1 MTPESLNWEDL
12 NSVVRRALAM
22 ATGEQ
27 YLRLVINFASIAAVS
42 RLLTPT
48 EIGVSVIGTGIVL
61 IALGLREFATSDF
74 LIQRPKITLEDV
86 RASFTVVFLLTA
98 LIAIAMFLVAPW
110 FGTFYGEEKLARF
123 LQIAAVA
130 GLIEA
135 ISLPIRGLLRRDMA
149 FGALALINTASAA
162 ATAAATI
169 LLALA
174 GFSYMSVAWAVVAA
188 AVTTTSLSFYCRPDP
203 SILRPVFKAWGRV
216 LSFGSYN
223 GASFVIN
230 QTYLALP
237 QLVLGHVLPYS
248 AVGLYNRAQMV
259 SDIPDR
265 VVLTGVFSVAFPA
278 LAAEIREGRGL
289 KQPYLRALAL
299 ITVAYWPAL
308 VLLALLAHP
317 VVSFI
322 LGRQWVE
329 VVPLLQLMAVGGLA
343 WFPVMLTSPVLL
355 AVGANRDRV
364 MADLIGRSVSAL
376 VLCSAAWFGI
386 MAMAASKLVT
396 LPFQM
401 VLSFRFV
408 RRHVAFSGH
417 ELAAAL
423 WKSVVVTASS
433 AAGPLCVI
441 ALSDWSLDLSVTATA
456 AALLF
461 GATGWMVAVLVTRH
475 PVMLELGRIVEHLA
489 KTPFVRRLRGRAD
502 SHASSP
508 GSNLAPSAVA
518 GQR

>member
-1 MTPESLNWEDL
+1 
-12 NSVVRRALAM
+12 M

-27 YLRLVINFASIAAVS
+27 YLRLVINFISIAAIS

-74 LIQRPKITLEDV
+74 LIQHQDVTPDDV
-86 RASFTVVFLLTA
+86 RASFTVVFLLTV
-98 LIAIAMFLVAPW
+98 LIAIAMFLIAPW
-110 FGTFYGEEKLARF
+110 FGSFYGEEKLARF
-123 LQIAAVA
+123 LRIAAVA

-174 GFSYMSVAWAVVAA
+174 GFSYMSVAWALIAA
-188 AVTTTSLSFYCRPDP
+188 AITTTSLSFYCRPDP
-203 SILRPVFKAWGRV
+203 SILRPVFKAWGSV
-216 LSFGSYN
+216 LSFGGYN
-223 GASFVIN
+223 GASYVIN

-237 QLVLGHVLPYS
+237 QLVLGHVLPHS

-289 KQPYLRALAL
+289 KQPYLRALGL

-308 VLLALLAHP
+308 VLLALLARP

-329 VVPLLQLMAVGGLA
+329 VVPLLQVMAIAGLA

-386 MAMAASKLVT
+386 MAMAASKLLT

-401 VLSFRFV
+401 VLSIRFV
-408 RRHVAFSGH
+408 RRHVAFSWH
-417 ELAAAL
+417 ELFAAL
-423 WKSVVVTASS
+423 WKSALVTISS
-433 AAGPLCVI
+433 AVGPLCVA
-441 ALSDWSLDLSVTATA
+441 ALADWSLDLSVTAAA
-456 AALLF
+456 AALLL
-461 GATGWMVAVLVTRH
+461 AASGWLLAVLVTRH
-475 PVMLELGRIVEHLA
+475 PVLPELRRVGEHLA
-489 KTPFVRRLRGRAD
+489 STSFVRRLRSRVGTHAATAG
-502 SHASSP
+502 SHLAGSEVAS
-508 GSNLAPSAVA
+508 
-518 GQR
+518 RH

>member
-1 MTPESLNWEDL
+1 
-12 NSVVRRALAM
+12 M

-27 YLRLVINFASIAAVS
+27 YLRLAINFISIAAIS

-74 LIQRPKITLEDV
+74 LIQRQAITLDDV
-86 RASFTVVFLLTA
+86 RASFTVVFLLTI
-98 LIAIAMFLVAPW
+98 LIAIAMYLVAPW
-110 FGTFYGEEKLARF
+110 LGSFYGEEKLARF
-123 LQIAAVA
+123 LRIAAVA

-162 ATAAATI
+162 ATAVTTI
-169 LLALA
+169 VLALA
-174 GFSYMSVAWAVVAA
+174 GFSYMSVAWALVAA
-188 AVTTTSLSFYCRPDP
+188 AITTTFLSFYCRPDP
-203 SILRPVFKAWGRV
+203 SILRPAFKSWGNV
-216 LSFGSYN
+216 LSFGGYN

-237 QLVLGHVLPYS
+237 QLVLGHVLPHA

-278 LAAEIREGRGL
+278 LATEIREGRGL
-289 KQPYLRALAL
+289 KEPYLRALGL
-299 ITVAYWPAL
+299 ITVVYWPAL

-317 VVSFI
+317 VVSLI
-322 LGRQWVE
+322 LGRQWGE
-329 VVPLLQLMAVGGLA
+329 VVPLLQVMAIAGLA

-376 VLCSAAWFGI
+376 LLCAAAWVGI

-401 VLSFRFV
+401 ILSFHYV
-408 RRHVAFSGH
+408 RRHVAFSGR
-417 ELAAAL
+417 ELASAL
-423 WKSVVVTASS
+423 WKSVAVTAGS
-433 AAGPLCVI
+433 AAGPLSVA
-441 ALSDWSLDLSVTATA
+441 ALSGWSLELSVTASA
-456 AALLF
+456 AALFL
-461 GATGWMVAVLVTRH
+461 AALGWMLAALVTQH
-475 PVMLELGRIVEHLA
+475 PVLLEIRRVVEHLA
-489 KTPFVRRLRGRAD
+489 KTSVARGLRGRVRA
-502 SHASSP
+502 HASRSERR
-508 GSNLAPSAVA
+508 LAA
-518 GQR
+518 GLVSRH